1 VRLDFEMRPTLRSLF
16 FLAVG
21 LLAGSPAWA
30 QDPLNRLS
38 SVKVEEGDDTTRIV
52 VKGEKVPAFTVFKLS
67 DPVRLFIDVSSAD
80 LSAIQTPIEVNNG
93 VIGEI
98 TTLQFTDD
106 VATVARLIV
115 GLKTDAPYSVK
126 ARGNDLV
133 VTIDAAKRT
142 ARKPV
147 ASVAAAGG
155 AAVAAVADA
164 ERRARS
170 AAQKAQEAEARASA
184 AEQRARDAERR
195 ATTLAQL
202 RVQDS
207 DAKDAAETAKAA
219 AEAQAAEARA
229 SVQEAEARVRVA
241 EARADEAR
249 VAEAQAR
256 SQKDAGAGANT
267 AALARAREAESRAAD
282 AEARA
287 AGLAR
292 AVAEAKSQTQAA
304 VARAQQAAA
313 KANARIAAT
322 NEAARAAEQRLA
334 EVRSQGGATQ
344 ARIAA
349 AEESAKAA
357 RAAADQSKAQS
368 AAQARAAK
376 TQIAA
381 ANTSAAQADARA
393 LTAANEAEMQARSAA
408 AAAQKA
414 QKAADRLARAESR
427 ADAAETRAAQAEA
440 RATAAES
447 DRQRLSAELAAIGQ
461 QQADAHA
468 QIVRLEG
475 EQTRLAG
482 NLKTARAAKDAERSK
497 VIEAQERA
505 RRSELAA
512 ERARLTQLDSA
523 KASSALAQRVTELN
537 TQLQAAEEVDSGSE
551 DAARLKTELAGARR
565 EGDTLRGQLKNRDD
579 ELSAARSEASR
590 IRQDAERLGAE
601 LVTARSS
608 RADAAETRAAQ
619 AEARATAAES
629 DRQRLSAELAA
640 IGLQQADA
648 RAQIVRLQSQ
658 QTRLAGNLKTAR
670 AAKDAERSKVIEAE
684 ERARRSELAA
694 ERARLTQL
702 DSAKASSALAQ
713 RVTELN
719 TQLQAAEE
727 VDSASDDAVRL
738 KTELA
743 GARREGDTLRGQ
755 LKNRDD
761 ELSAAR
767 SEASR
772 IRQEAER
779 LGAELVTARSSVTAA
794 PVVVAPPA
802 AATRIVSVKFD
813 DSADRT
819 RIRIGIVGRPLFKT
833 LREGERT
840 RILEFTNARID
851 PAIERTLDTSE
862 FPSAVQ
868 IVSSFQAP
876 PPGERVR
883 VVVTLNEQVGDDVII
898 EGNSLVWAFN
908 KPAAA
913 SAVVSAVPPPPK
925 WAAPI
930 QDLGPQDPVK
940 FNQPKAAV
948 YTGTA
953 QAGFGAT
960 RRVKPKKTRRYS
972 GRRINIDIKDGDIHN
987 ILRLLAKEGNVNIV
1001 TSDDVKGTVTVHLKL
1016 VPWDQAL
1023 DIILRTKSLGMVRE
1037 GDIIRVAPAKTLAE
1051 ERDLA
1056 LRALEVKEKLKPL
1069 RVKLIS
1075 VNYASAS
1082 DLLPR
1087 VRSVLS
1093 DRGKAEFD
1101 KRTNTVIVND
1111 VIENVEAAEDI
1122 ISRLDTQTPQVL
1134 IEARIVEVNTV
1145 NVRQFGIQWGGQALL
1160 SPALGNETGLRFPS
1174 VVGLRGGADDIQ
1186 TPSNGT
1192 ATTPNFIVNLP
1203 AQAGG
1208 GSGGVLGMTFGS
1220 IDGAFNLNV
1229 RLSALE
1235 NRGTVKIVSSPKITT
1250 LDNKKAT
1257 ISQGVSIP
1265 ISQVSAAGTQTV
1277 FFDAD
1282 LKLEVTPQVTQDG
1295 NIYLQLLVE
1304 NNTPDFQ
1311 NVGARGDPTILKKE
1325 AETELLLKDGDTT
1338 VIGGIYS
1345 SNAGTNTSEVP
1356 YLASIPILGALFRNY
1371 QENDRRTELL
1381 IFITP
1386 RIVNR
1391 SAAQVRTTR

>member
-1 VRLDFEMRPTLRSLF
+1 MRLDFEMRPTLRSLLL
-16 FLAVG
+16 LAVG
-21 LLAGSPAWA
+21 LLAGSTAWA
-30 QDPLNRLS
+30 QDPLNRLT
-38 SVKVEEGDDTTRIV
+38 SVQVEEGDDTTQIV
-52 VKGEKVPAFTVFKLS
+52 VKGGKVPAFTVFKLT

-115 GLKTDAPYSVK
+115 GLQADAPYSVK
-126 ARGNDLV
+126 ASGNDLV
-133 VTIDAAKRT
+133 VTIDASKRT

-147 ASVAAAGG
+147 ASVAAVGG
-155 AAVAAVADA
+155 NAVAAVADA

-195 ATTLAQL
+195 ATELAQL

-207 DAKDAAETAKAA
+207 DAKDAAVTAKAA

-229 SVQEAEARVRVA
+229 SVQEAEARARVA
-241 EARADEAR
+241 EARAEEAR

-256 SQKDAGAGANT
+256 SQKDAGVGANT

-292 AVAEAKSQTQAA
+292 AVAQAKSQTQAA
-304 VARAQQAAA
+304 EARAQQAAA
-313 KANARIAAT
+313 KADARIAST

-357 RAAADQSKAQS
+357 RSAAERAKAQS
-368 AAQARAAK
+368 VAQAKAAK
-376 TQIAA
+376 AQIAA
-381 ANTSAAQADARA
+381 ANANAEKADARA
-393 LTAANEAEMQARSAA
+393 LTAANEAEAQARSAA
-408 AAAQKA
+408 TAAQKA
-414 QKAADRLARAESR
+414 QQAADRLARAESR

-461 QQADAHA
+461 QQADARA

-475 EQTRLAG
+475 EQARLAG

-497 VIEAQERA
+497 VIEAEERA
-505 RRSELAA
+505 RLSELAA
-512 ERARLTQLDSA
+512 ERARLTQLESA

-537 TQLQAAEEVDSGSE
+537 TQLQLAEEADSGSE
-551 DAARLKTELAGARR
+551 DVARLKTELGSARR

-590 IRQDAERLGAE
+590 
-601 LVTARSS
+601 
-608 RADAAETRAAQ
+608 
-619 AEARATAAES
+619 
-629 DRQRLSAELAA
+629 
-640 IGLQQADA
+640 
-648 RAQIVRLQSQ
+648 
-658 QTRLAGNLKTAR
+658 N
-670 AAKDAERSKVIEAE
+670 
-684 ERARRSELAA
+684 
-694 ERARLTQL
+694 
-702 DSAKASSALAQ
+702 
-713 RVTELN
+713 
-719 TQLQAAEE
+719 
-727 VDSASDDAVRL
+727 
-738 KTELA
+738 
-743 GARREGDTLRGQ
+743 
-755 LKNRDD
+755 
-761 ELSAAR
+761 
-767 SEASR
+767 
-772 IRQEAER
+772 RQEAER
-779 LGAELVTARSSVTAA
+779 LGAELVTARSSVVAA
-794 PVVVAPPA
+794 PVVAAAPAPVVAPAPVAAVPAPVTAPPA

-813 DSADRT
+813 DAGDRT
-819 RIRIGIVGRPLFKT
+819 RIRVGIVGRPLFKT

-883 VVVTLNEQVGDDVII
+883 IVVTLNEQVGDDVII
-898 EGNSLVWAFN
+898 EGNSVVWAFN

-913 SAVVSAVPPPPK
+913 SAVVSAVPPAPK

-930 QDLGPQDPVK
+930 QDPVK

-953 QAGFGAT
+953 QAGFAAT
-960 RRVKPKKTRRYS
+960 RRPKAKKRRYS

-1056 LRALEVKEKLKPL
+1056 LRAQEVKEKLKPL

-1093 DRGKAEFD
+1093 ERGKAEFD

-1186 TPSNGT
+1186 TPSGGT

>member
-1 VRLDFEMRPTLRSLF
+1 MRLDFDMRPTLRCLSL
-16 FLAVG
+16 LAVG
-21 LLAGSPAWA
+21 LLAGSPALA
-30 QDPLNRLS
+30 QDPLNRLTR
-38 SVKVEEGDDTTRIV
+38 VQVEEGDDTTRIV

-115 GLKTDAPYSVK
+115 GLQTDAPYSVK
-126 ARGNDLV
+126 ASGNDLV
-133 VTIDAAKRT
+133 VTIDASKRT

-147 ASVAAAGG
+147 ASVAATGQ

-170 AAQKAQEAEARASA
+170 AAQKAQEAEARANA

-195 ATTLAQL
+195 ATELAQL
-202 RVQDS
+202 RAQDS
-207 DAKDAAETAKAA
+207 DAKDAAVTAKAA

-229 SVQEAEARVRVA
+229 RVQEAEARARVA
-241 EARADEAR
+241 EARAEEAR

-256 SQKDAGAGANT
+256 DQKNAGAGVNA
-267 AALARAREAESRAAD
+267 AALARAREAESRAAE

-292 AVAEAKSQTQAA
+292 AVAQAKAQAQAA
-304 VARAQQAAA
+304 ETRAQQAAA
-313 KANARIAAT
+313 KADARIAAT

-357 RAAADQSKAQS
+357 RAAAEKAKAQS
-368 AAQARAAK
+368 VAQARAAK
-376 TQIAA
+376 NQIAA
-381 ANTSAAQADARA
+381 ANANAEQADARA
-393 LTAANEAEMQARSAA
+393 LAAANEAEKQARSAA

-414 QKAADRLARAESR
+414 QQAADRLARAESR

-447 DRQRLSAELAAIGQ
+447 DRQRLAAELAAIEQ
-461 QQADAHA
+461 QQADARA

-475 EQTRLAG
+475 EQSRLAG
-482 NLKTARAAKDAERSK
+482 NLKTARAAKDAERAK
-497 VIEAQERA
+497 VIEAEERA
-505 RRSELAA
+505 RLSELAA
-512 ERARLTQLDSA
+512 ERARLTQLESA
-523 KASSALAQRVTELN
+523 KASSALAQRVTDLN
-537 TQLQAAEEVDSGSE
+537 AQLQAAEDIDSAS
-551 DAARLKTELAGARR
+551 DDTARLKAELASARR

-590 IRQDAERLGAE
+590 
-601 LVTARSS
+601 
-608 RADAAETRAAQ
+608 
-619 AEARATAAES
+619 
-629 DRQRLSAELAA
+629 
-640 IGLQQADA
+640 
-648 RAQIVRLQSQ
+648 
-658 QTRLAGNLKTAR
+658 N
-670 AAKDAERSKVIEAE
+670 
-684 ERARRSELAA
+684 
-694 ERARLTQL
+694 
-702 DSAKASSALAQ
+702 
-713 RVTELN
+713 
-719 TQLQAAEE
+719 
-727 VDSASDDAVRL
+727 
-738 KTELA
+738 
-743 GARREGDTLRGQ
+743 
-755 LKNRDD
+755 
-761 ELSAAR
+761 
-767 SEASR
+767 
-772 IRQEAER
+772 RQEAER
-779 LGAELVTARSSVTAA
+779 LGAELVTARSSAVVAA
-794 PVVVAPPA
+794 PVVAAAPVVTAPPA

-813 DSADRT
+813 DAADRT
-819 RIRIGIVGRPLFKT
+819 RIRVGVVGRPIFKT

-840 RILEFTNARID
+840 RILEFSNAQID

-898 EGNSLVWAFN
+898 EGNSVVWAFN
-908 KPAAA
+908 KPAAS

-930 QDLGPQDPVK
+930 QPAPVK
-940 FNQPKAAV
+940 FSQPKAAV

-960 RRVKPKKTRRYS
+960 RRPKAKKRRYT

-1037 GDIIRVAPAKTLAE
+1037 GDIIRVAPAKVLAE

-1093 DRGKAEFD
+1093 ERGKAEFD

-1174 VVGLRGGADDIQ
+1174 VVGLRGGADDVQ
-1186 TPSNGT
+1186 TPSTGT

-1203 AQAGG
+1203 AQAGA